1 MNARRNTTE
10 EQQRLQRTIEALEM
24 RADMAIA
31 DCTDHPTSK
40 VYRER
45 MHRIFFEVTVAK
57 NRLQQ
62 AYAYGI

>member
-1 MNARRNTTE
+1 MNVKRHTTE

-24 RADMAIA
+24 RADMAVA
-31 DCTDHPTSK
+31 DCTAHPTSK

-45 MHRIFFEVTVAK
+45 MHRIFFEVSAAK